1 MPKGTLYEEVRRLSV
16 NHHIDVYSLSS
27 ANHEFADL
35 RPYVA
40 KHKVFDFQPR
50 QLFSSPFGRF
60 NQALRLADLKR
71 LGSLSKFIAQEIE
84 GEEYDVCL
92 VHPCQFES
100 SPSIISNLKHSPTVY
115 YCHEPLRRIYEK
127 MPERPYDD
135 TGSPLRLALN
145 RIDPLIASYLRV
157 LKNTDQDN
165 TRKADIV
172 LVNSK
177 FIQNSVKE
185 IYQVDAKVCYHG
197 IDADWFHPLQ
207 EDKQNFVFSV
217 GSLTPLKGFD
227 FLINAIALVPENTRP
242 VLVIASN
249 FQNPPERDL
258 IQFAREKRVELKL
271 EGNISEERLVQ
282 LYSQAKITVYASIRE
297 PFGLVPVESMSCG
310 TAVVAVRDGGIQE
323 TVVDEKTG
331 ILVDRDPKQ
340 FSVAI
345 NRLLSNPSQA
355 EEFGRNGRKNVLQN
369 WTWEKAINT
378 LEGYLFASTK
388 MKFSK

>member
-1 MPKGTLYEEVRRLSV
+1 M
-16 NHHIDVYSLSS
+16 
-27 ANHEFADL
+27 
-35 RPYVA
+35 
-40 KHKVFDFQPR
+40 
-50 QLFSSPFGRF
+50 
-60 NQALRLADLKR
+60 
-71 LGSLSKFIAQEIE
+71 
-84 GEEYDVCL
+84 
-92 VHPCQFES
+92 
-100 SPSIISNLKHSPTVY
+100 
-115 YCHEPLRRIYEK
+115 
-127 MPERPYDD
+127 
-135 TGSPLRLALN
+135 
-145 RIDPLIASYLRV
+145 
-157 LKNTDQDN
+157 
-165 TRKADIV
+165 
-172 LVNSK
+172 
-177 FIQNSVKE
+177 
-185 IYQVDAKVCYHG
+185 
-197 IDADWFHPLQ
+197 
-207 EDKQNFVFSV
+207 
-217 GSLTPLKGFD
+217 
-227 FLINAIALVPENTRP
+227 PENTRP

-249 FQNPPERDL
+249 FQNPPERGL

-310 TAVVAVRDGGIQE
+310 TAVVAVRDGGVQE